1 MSGATGG
8 CFIVL
13 EGGEGVGKTT
23 QWRRLAD
30 RLAAAGHEVVAL
42 REPGGTPAGDALRAV
57 LLDPQSALT
66 PETEALLF
74 AASRAQLVRDV
85 ITPALQRGA
94 VVLVD
99 RFLLS
104 TFAYQGRGR
113 ALSLAALRDV
123 NAFATGGLAPDL
135 TLLLAL
141 PLVESMARMHARG
154 SADRMEREDEAF
166 HRRVRAA
173 FDDALQPAWQAQYP
187 EIGPVVAVDADGE
200 PVACAKVTP
209 WGLRSSQGHGLWL
222 ADDKRSGVGP
232 QDAATDDSGV
242 AVVRY
247 PVIRSLKEQV
257 KTNGVSVFVDHPD
270 FARSGDVHVDVP
282 LETMGSHEVRLARGR
297 EGAPLAGLE

>member
-1 MSGATGG
+1 MSGTTGG
-8 CFIVL
+8 CFVVL

-30 RLAAAGHEVVAL
+30 RLSAAGHDVVAL

-85 ITPALQRGA
+85 ITPALRRGA

-104 TFAYQGRGR
+104 TYAYQGRGR
-113 ALSLAALRDV
+113 ALSLAALREV
-123 NAFATGGLAPDL
+123 NAFATGFLAPDL

-141 PLVESMARMHARG
+141 PLEESMARMHARG
-154 SADRMEREDEAF
+154 SADRMEREDDAF

-173 FDDALQPAWQAQYP
+173 FDDAVQSQHP
-187 EIGPVVAVDADGE
+187 EIGPVVAVDADGDADVVTARCLAALAARWPQRFSE
-200 PVACAKVTP
+200 VPVTRPLPAAEVT
-209 WGLRSSQGHGLWL
+209 HG
-222 ADDKRSGVGP
+222 
-232 QDAATDDSGV
+232 
-242 AVVRY
+242 
-247 PVIRSLKEQV
+247 
-257 KTNGVSVFVDHPD
+257 
-270 FARSGDVHVDVP
+270 
-282 LETMGSHEVRLARGR
+282 
-297 EGAPLAGLE
+297 

>member
-1 MSGATGG
+1 MSGVAGG

-30 RLAAAGHEVVAL
+30 ALTVAGHDVVPL

-57 LLDPQSALT
+57 LLEPSSALT

-85 ITPALQRGA
+85 ITPALRRGA

-104 TFAYQGRGR
+104 TYAYQGRGR

-123 NAFATGGLAPDL
+123 NAFATAGLAPDL
-135 TLLLAL
+135 TLLLSL
-141 PLVESMARMHARG
+141 PLDESMARMHARG
-154 SADRMEREDEAF
+154 SADRMEREDAAF

-173 FDDALQPAWQAQYP
+173 FDDALDPAWQAQHP
-187 EIGPVVAVDADGE
+187 EIGPVVAIEAGGDAD
-200 PVACAKVTP
+200 VVTTRCLAALATKWP
-209 WGLRSSQGHGLWL
+209 HRFSEVQVERPLSAVQVTHG
-222 ADDKRSGVGP
+222 
-232 QDAATDDSGV
+232 
-242 AVVRY
+242 
-247 PVIRSLKEQV
+247 
-257 KTNGVSVFVDHPD
+257 
-270 FARSGDVHVDVP
+270 
-282 LETMGSHEVRLARGR
+282 
-297 EGAPLAGLE
+297 